1 MRKKDRGE
9 GKEEEIIVRVE
20 RKEEERGG
28 DKEKEISAK
37 SQIYIVKSLVRRS
50 LLAEFWGRGGRYI

>member
-37 SQIYIVKSLVRRS
+37 SQI
-50 LLAEFWGRGGRYI
+50 